1 MRAMHHAYEK
11 GFANVICTNTKYV
24 LAKDN
29 LHEYIIS
36 ASDEQAALNINMYL
50 HIHTEPF

>member
-29 LHEYIIS
+29 LFFMNTS
-36 ASDEQAALNINMYL
+36 FQQVMNKQL
-50 HIHTEPF
+50 